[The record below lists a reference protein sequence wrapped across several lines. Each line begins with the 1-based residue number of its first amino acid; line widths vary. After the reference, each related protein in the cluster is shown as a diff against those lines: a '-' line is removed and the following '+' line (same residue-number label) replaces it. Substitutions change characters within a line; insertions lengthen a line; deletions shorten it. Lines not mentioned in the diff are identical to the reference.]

1 MPDTTTTHTDCIER
15 GTTPCHGT
23 AQPRMSLSGS
33 GMPFSRCDR
42 HSERSPR
49 PRGGDPA
56 TLPPAPAG
64 RLRPHLRRRTMGRG
78 LTTRPTGAA
87 THTASDRP
95 RRMRSVAAKRNA
107 NTKKCDTAQC
117 VESLSN
123 KFAHDWP
130 NSRR

>member
-1 MPDTTTTHTDCIER
+1 MPDTTTTTHTDCIER

-49 PRGGDPA
+49 PRGRDPA

-78 LTTRPTGAA
+78 LTTPPDGGGHAHSVGPPPPNTE
-87 THTASDRP
+87 
-95 RRMRSVAAKRNA
+95 RRREAK
-107 NTKKCDTAQC
+107 C
-117 VESLSN
+117 E
-123 KFAHDWP
+123 
-130 NSRR
+130 